1 MYDLK
6 KGTTMNSICS
16 CERVTFKESK
26 GGIKSCWLQ
35 STKKSFAVN
44 KRDATPVSEKGR
56 QEVFPQEL
64 CSEWQSEI

>member
-26 GGIKSCWLQ
+26 WGIKSCWLQ
-35 STKKSFAVN
+35 STKKKLCCEQKRRHSSFRERKARGFSSRTLLWMAKWN
-44 KRDATPVSEKGR
+44 
-56 QEVFPQEL
+56 
-64 CSEWQSEI
+64 